1 MIDKY
6 LDRLLY
12 MNDLISRK
20 ATGTP
25 SQFAKK
31 LNISQRTLYRWIANM
46 RDRNISILYDEER
59 QSYYY
64 SNDNKATKSTDKLY
78 TTIFSVTR
86 NGSKAD

>member
-1 MIDKY
+1 MFDKY

-12 MNDLISRK
+12 MNDLISRR

-46 RDRNISILYDEER
+46 RDRNISITYDEER
-59 QSYYY
+59 QSYCY
-64 SNDNKATKSTDKLY
+64 SDDNKETNSTDKLY
-78 TTIFSVTR
+78 TTIFSVSR
-86 NGSKAD
+86 NGSNRS